1 MTIPASETS
10 VPVSAPEAAVVQQPE
25 PAKVDTAT
33 ETLPAVRPSAEVA
46 AVPKWEHEWLEFGG
60 EKLGIRTPTPQAMSA
75 LSMGLGKFVPAR
87 TQNDISGLFIA
98 RHLSPESFEHV
109 YSRLMDPD
117 DSAYNA
123 NTIGELLGAIL
134 NAGVAQ
140 FEKEAEA
147 EKEAAAAA
155 IEAKK

>member
-1 MTIPASETS
+1 
-10 VPVSAPEAAVVQQPE
+10 
-25 PAKVDTAT
+25 
-33 ETLPAVRPSAEVA
+33 
-46 AVPKWEHEWLEFGG
+46 
-60 EKLGIRTPTPQAMSA
+60 
-75 LSMGLGKFVPAR
+75 VPAR